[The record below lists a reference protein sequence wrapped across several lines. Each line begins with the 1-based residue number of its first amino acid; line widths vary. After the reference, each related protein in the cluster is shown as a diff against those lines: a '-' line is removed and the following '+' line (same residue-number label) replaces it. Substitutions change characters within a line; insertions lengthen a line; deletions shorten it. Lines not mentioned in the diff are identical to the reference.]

1 LGVHEDREDVDK
13 VLAGDLS
20 AFERIVSRWQG
31 PLINLAYRFCRDRS
45 RSQDMAQEAF
55 LRAFRGLRGWRRDAA
70 FSSWLFS
77 VATNCYRTE
86 LRRIPAAT
94 LPLDTLLELADV
106 HRVQSGL
113 SDRDRDEAV
122 RLAVSALPAKYRDA
136 LILFYFHDMD
146 IACSARSLG
155 LPEGTVKARLSRGR
169 EMLRRKLPQ
178 FLGELRLEEV
188 R

>member
-1 LGVHEDREDVDK
+1 MGVHDDSEDVDK

-20 AFERIVSRWQG
+20 AFERIVFRWQG
-31 PLINLAYRFCRDRS
+31 PLINLAYRFCRDHS
-45 RSQDMAQEAF
+45 RAQDMAQEAF
-55 LRAFRGLRGWRRDAA
+55 LKAYRGLRGWRRDAA
-70 FSSWLFS
+70 FSTWLFS
-77 VATNCYRTE
+77 IATNCYRTH

-94 LPLDTLLELADV
+94 LPLDTLLQIADG
-106 HRVQSGL
+106 RRALGL
-113 SDRDRDEAV
+113 SDPERNQAV

-146 IACSARSLG
+146 IAGAARSLN

-169 EMLRRKLPQ
+169 EILRRKLPQ
-178 FLGELRLEEV
+178 YLGELKLKEV